1 MWWIKQVE
9 KRWNIWVQ
17 NRVNVIRAD
26 SSPDIW
32 FHIPSSSNPAYI
44 STRFISLAHLDL
56 LHWFHGPQFLL
67 DNPKNWSP
75 KDVTLP
81 IGEINLEKRSI
92 NIVLAAVS
100 SVEQEALGKVI
111 DCRRYVSLRS
121 MS

>member
-9 KRWNIWVQ
+9 KRWYIWVQ

-44 STRFISLAHLDL
+44 STRSMSLAHLDL

-111 DCRRYVSLRS
+111 DCRRYVSLLG